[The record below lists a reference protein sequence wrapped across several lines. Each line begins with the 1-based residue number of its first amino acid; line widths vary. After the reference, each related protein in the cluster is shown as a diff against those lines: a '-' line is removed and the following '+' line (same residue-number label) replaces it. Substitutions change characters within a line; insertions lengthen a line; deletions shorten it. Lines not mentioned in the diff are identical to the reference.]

1 MVRVFCR
8 PGMRRE
14 HAWEG
19 SYAIGL
25 AMQVRCQVCWYGPLG
40 MSCPHVR
47 VNQCPLG
54 AVGVSVVWE
63 AARLLDSCASL
74 WASAWGG
81 LEKGRAW

>member
-1 MVRVFCR
+1 
-8 PGMRRE
+8 
-14 HAWEG
+14 
-19 SYAIGL
+19 
-25 AMQVRCQVCWYGPLG
+25 
-40 MSCPHVR
+40 MSCPHAG

-81 LEKGRAW
+81 LEKAGRGDGDRCM